1 MKLEH
6 FVILHTKTNPKWIKG
21 QNIRLETITFLKE
34 NRQDTDLNRTD
45 IYFWV
50 YLLKQRKSK
59 ITNKNKSKQI

>member
-6 FVILHTKTNPKWIKG
+6 FVILHTKINPKWIKG

-50 YLLKQRKSK
+50 YLLKQRK
-59 ITNKNKSKQI
+59 